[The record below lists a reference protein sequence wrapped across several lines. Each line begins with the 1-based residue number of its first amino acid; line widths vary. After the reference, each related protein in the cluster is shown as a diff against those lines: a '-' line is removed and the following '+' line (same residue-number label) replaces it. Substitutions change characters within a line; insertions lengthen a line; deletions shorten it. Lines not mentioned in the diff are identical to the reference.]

1 MPRKKIGE
9 ILVEM
14 GFASPE
20 QLNKAIEVAK
30 ATRANQPAEKELLG
44 KIMINMGIISED
56 QLAQAVSAQWNIPY
70 VDLLNSNLSL
80 EVARQ
85 VPEDLC
91 RKYKM
96 IPLER
101 SENKLVMA
109 MADPLD
115 VFSLDHIRLVTGFQI
130 EPRAATEA
138 GVAACLDKLF
148 GVDRT
153 VKDALD
159 QFIDTTAVSVGQK
172 EEELFSTDNLA
183 AAADQAP
190 IIRLVNMV
198 ITQAVRERATD
209 IHIEPRKGDLA
220 VRYRQDG
227 LLHNVRF
234 IPRHLQPAII
244 SRVKIMAQMD
254 IAERRVPQDGRI
266 PLSVDGRE
274 IDLRIS
280 TLPTIFGEKVVMR
293 ILDKTSTMLT
303 LPQLGF
309 FPEAQSVFERV
320 IRQPY
325 GMILITGP
333 TGSGKTT
340 TLYAILR
347 QLNQPDKNLITVEDP
362 VEYQLNGVNQVMVN
376 LKAGLTFANSLRSFL
391 RQDPDIIMVGEIRDS
406 QTAEIAVNAALTG
419 HLVLTTLHTND
430 APSAV
435 TRLIDMGIEP
445 FLIASSLIGVT
456 AQRLV
461 RKICPYCKHDYAPH
475 PDSLKSLQ
483 TLGLE
488 VPEGFEIHFYKG
500 SGCEHCQ
507 GKGYSGRTAL
517 QEVMVIEEGLKD
529 LILRRA
535 SATQIKERAQENG
548 MRTLL
553 EDGWYKVLEGIST
566 MEEVL
571 RVVGTT
577 QA

>member
-14 GFASPE
+14 GFATPE
-20 QLNKAIEVAK
+20 QLQKAIEVAA
-30 ATRANQPAEKELLG
+30 ATRTNRPAEKELLG
-44 KIMINMGIISED
+44 KILINMGIISED

-70 VDLLNSNLSL
+70 IDLLSANLNL
-80 EVARQ
+80 EVARM

-91 RKYKM
+91 RRYKV

-101 SENKLVMA
+101 DGNRLVLA

-115 VFSLDHIRLVTGFQI
+115 VFSLDHIRLVTGYLI
-130 EPRAATEA
+130 EPRVATESGISA
-138 GVAACLDKLF
+138 GLDKLF

-159 QFIDTTAVSVGQK
+159 QFAGSQISTEQK
-172 EEELFSTDNLA
+172 EEELSSDNLA

-198 ITQAVRERATD
+198 ITQAVREKATD

-220 VRYRQDG
+220 VRYRLDG

-234 IPRHLQPAII
+234 IPRNIQPAIT
-244 SRVKIMAQMD
+244 SRIKIMAQMD
-254 IAERRVPQDGRI
+254 IAERRLPQDGRI
-266 PLSVDGRE
+266 PLTVDGRE
-274 IDLRIS
+274 IDLRVS
-280 TLPTIFGEKVVMR
+280 TLPTIFGEKVVLR
-293 ILDKTSTMLT
+293 ILDKSSTMLS
-303 LPQLGF
+303 LQALGF

-320 IRQPY
+320 IHQPY

-347 QLNQPDKNLITVEDP
+347 QLNSPDKNLITVEDP
-362 VEYQLNGVNQVMVN
+362 VEYQMTGVNQVMVN
-376 LKAGLTFANSLRSFL
+376 PKAGLTFANSLRSFL

-406 QTAEIAVNAALTG
+406 QTAEIAINAALTG
-419 HLVLTTLHTND
+419 HLVLSTLHTND
-430 APSAV
+430 ASSAV

-461 RKICPYCKHDYAPH
+461 RKICPYCKLEYTPH
-475 PDSLKSLQ
+475 PDSLKSLR

-488 VPEGFEIHFYKG
+488 VPDGIEIKLYRG
-500 SGCEHCQ
+500 TGCEHCQ
-507 GKGYSGRTAL
+507 GKGYTGRTAL
-517 QEVMVIEEGLKD
+517 QEVMYVEEGLKE
-529 LILRRA
+529 LILQRA
-535 SATQIKERAQENG
+535 SSSQLKEQAKKVG
-548 MRTLL
+548 MQTLL
-553 EDGWYKVLEGIST
+553 EDGWFKVLEGITT

-571 RVVGTT
+571 RVVATA
-577 QA
+577 QI